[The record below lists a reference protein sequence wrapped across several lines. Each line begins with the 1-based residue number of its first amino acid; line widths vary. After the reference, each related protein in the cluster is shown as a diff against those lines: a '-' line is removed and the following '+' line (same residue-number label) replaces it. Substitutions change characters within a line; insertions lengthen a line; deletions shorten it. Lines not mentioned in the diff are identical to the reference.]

1 MYKYKTIRDY
11 LVKDKKIDEDKLN
24 YIMYYFEAWTQTIFS
39 KSFLTDKIDF
49 SVTNSTLEIT
59 LEPNNK
65 EETKDEDIIFIIN
78 SVLKTYGDKSKNE
91 LEALIK
97 SEYPYIKAQKINK
110 DNKIKKED
118 MVDYYISIT
127 DIKLDK

>member
-1 MYKYKTIRDY
+1 MYRYKTIRDY
-11 LVKDKKIDEDKLN
+11 LVKDKKIEEDKLI
-24 YIMYYFEAWTQTIFS
+24 YLMYYFEAWTQTIFS

-49 SVTNSTLEIT
+49 NVTNSTLEIT
-59 LEPNNK
+59 LEPSNK

-118 MVDYYISIT
+118 MVDYYSSIT